1 MTLTS
6 SPYPMHSLSID
17 TTWKG
22 QSLPLHT
29 QSRLEIE
36 RRPAGLLL
44 DFSTPFYA
52 DPPPPIALAAD
63 EICSTPE
70 LWNYEVLELFIAH
83 KEQYT
88 EIEVGPYGHYLV
100 LRFNGRRQ
108 RISEGHA
115 VRYKSYREAGQWM
128 GTVLVEHAHLPPEP
142 WTFNAYRI
150 HGVDASRC
158 YLSAF
163 GQESAPAPDFHEL
176 SSFRPLQWQS

>member
-1 MTLTS
+1 MTTTS
-6 SPYPMHSLSID
+6 LPYPTHSLNID

-22 QSLPLHT
+22 TEIPLHH

-44 DFSTPFYA
+44 DFSTPFYE
-52 DPPPPIALAAD
+52 DPSPPIALEAD

-70 LWNYEVLELFIAH
+70 LWNYEVIELFVANG
-83 KEQYT
+83 EQYT
-88 EIEVGPYGHYLV
+88 ELEVGPHGHYLV

-108 RISEGHA
+108 RISEGHP

-128 GTVLVEHAHLPPEP
+128 GTVLIENAYLPPEP

-163 GQESAPAPDFHEL
+163 AHPGAIAPDFHEL
-176 SSFRPLQWQS
+176 STFQPLQW